1 MVKSIIKR
9 IIVGVGI
16 ALVLMALKD
25 GGLIANAYALSCDVS
40 DRTTS
45 HPIDSYH
52 GNIPN
57 TTSGTNMDIS
67 YYNKNT
73 YTDGRQRIY
82 FNSTDSY
89 IDVLVPIT
97 WTMSFTNSPTYTA
110 QGTQYEHHIESS
122 PPIFYLVSSGGTWT
136 MGVWDNGFYRVRY
149 FKSQFT
155 NNYVELTQFKIG
167 IPTWYYNYVSDAFVS
182 VNGYVQVD
190 HVQCDSNQALQ
201 NAINE
206 NTQAVEDVNNSI
218 NDGSTD
224 DPTSD
229 ISTMN
234 GKLASNNSITQ
245 LLTLPIQ
252 MYQNI
257 LNSVNGSCSSFSLGS
272 LYNHNLTLPCINLQ
286 NLLGSTLYGIIDIL
300 ISGLFILSFRKK
312 MVDIFNHM
320 TSLNDRGNELE

>member
-1 MVKSIIKR
+1 MVRSIIKR

-16 ALVLMALKD
+16 ALCLMAIKD
-25 GGLIANAYALSCDVS
+25 GGLIGQVYALSCDVS
-40 DRTTS
+40 SRSIS

-73 YTDGRQRIY
+73 FTDGKQRIY
-82 FNSTDSY
+82 FNTNDSY
-89 IDVLVPIT
+89 IDILVPII
-97 WTMSFTNSPTYTA
+97 WTISFTNSPTYTA
-110 QGTQYEHHIESS
+110 QGTEYQHHIQSS
-122 PPIFYLVSSGGTWT
+122 PPVFYLLDNTNNSSNNTWT
-136 MGVWDNGFYRVRY
+136 MGVWDDGYYRVRY
-149 FKSQFT
+149 FKSQFPNT
-155 NNYVELTQFKIG
+155 NYVNLTQFKIG
-167 IPTWYYNYVSDAFVS
+167 IPTWYYNYITDAFVS
-182 VNGYVQVD
+182 VNGYIQVD

-201 NAINE
+201 NAIDE

-218 NDGSTD
+218 NDGTTD

-257 LNSVNGSCSSFSLGS
+257 NNSIKSRAKK
-272 LYNHNLTLPCINLQ
+272 
-286 NLLGSTLYGIIDIL
+286 IL
-300 ISGLFILSFRKK
+300 
-312 MVDIFNHM
+312 
-320 TSLNDRGNELE
+320 